1 MYYGEKDFME
11 DNQATRLM
19 LHGCSNKI
27 MYKGSMKK
35 WKPERT
41 NITEKG
47 RKSNEQG
54 TKDLIK

>member
-1 MYYGEKDFME
+1 ME

-27 MYKGSMKK
+27 MFKGSMKK